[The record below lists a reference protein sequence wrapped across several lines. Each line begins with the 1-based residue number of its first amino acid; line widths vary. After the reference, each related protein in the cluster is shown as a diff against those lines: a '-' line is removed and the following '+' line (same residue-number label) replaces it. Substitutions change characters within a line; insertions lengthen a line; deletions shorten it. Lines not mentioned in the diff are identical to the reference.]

1 MMRIDKRILDKNRE
15 IETRIKSHHQD
26 NLDISKAIENSLF
39 ITTLSEL
46 ELLPYGLIFDNK
58 RSNKVKGKPDILNNM
73 VRFDIS
79 TKRGKLAI
87 AWIYFPKN
95 DGRFS
100 AIECRLQKFG
110 YSCEKVRQAT
120 SSDNR
125 GYPRITVKDNKD
137 IDLVKGCIQ
146 EYMIAVHNRKV

>member
-1 MMRIDKRILDKNRE
+1 MMRILDKNRE
-15 IETRIKSHHQD
+15 IETRINSHHQE
-26 NLDISKAIENSLF
+26 NLELSKAIENNLF

-46 ELLPYGLIFDNK
+46 ELLPYGLIFDDK
-58 RSNKVKGKPDILNNM
+58 RSNKVKGKPDRLGNM

-79 TKRGKLAI
+79 TKRRKLAV
-87 AWIYFPKN
+87 AWLYFPIS

-137 IDLVKGCIQ
+137 IDLVKECIQ
-146 EYMIAVHNRKV
+146 EYMIAVHDWKV

>member
-1 MMRIDKRILDKNRE
+1 MMRIDMRILDKNRE
-15 IETRIKSHHQD
+15 IETRINSHHQE
-26 NLDISKAIENSLF
+26 NLELSKAIENNLF

-46 ELLPYGLIFDNK
+46 ELLPYGLIFDDK
-58 RSNKVKGKPDILNNM
+58 RSNKVKGKPDRLGNM

-79 TKRGKLAI
+79 TKRGKLAV
-87 AWIYFPKN
+87 AWLYFPKS
-95 DGRFS
+95 DGYFS
-100 AIECRLQKFG
+100 AIECRLQKSG
-110 YSCEKVRQAT
+110 YSCQKVRQAT

-146 EYMIAVHNRKV
+146 EYMIAVHDWEV